1 MVPSNIIWLIIL
13 LLVSVAGMAALL
25 GAKHYELAT
34 GNLMFAN
41 SRPKIGKFSARM
53 VFLFGTAI
61 PLYLRWQAS
70 RVYAAVKAWM
80 HWAVAHGVL
89 RVEKWLESILENV
102 REKTAPAREPGEASA
117 FLREVGE
124 YKKKLTEG
132 SDEKRIDQE

>member
-1 MVPSNIIWLIIL
+1 
-13 LLVSVAGMAALL
+13 MAALL

-34 GNLMFAN
+34 GHLIFAGA
-41 SRPKIGKFSARM
+41 RPKLSKFSARM

-61 PLYLRWQAS
+61 PLYVRWQAG
-70 RVYAAVKAWM
+70 RAYAAVKAWM

-124 YKKKLTEG
+124 YKKKLTDNAVG
-132 SDEKRIDQE
+132 NRIDQ